1 VFGAVAGGGG
11 AIGLV
16 LGGLLAETVGWRGCL
31 FVNVPIVAATAF
43 GARYLP
49 RAGGERADRRW
60 DVPGALLVTTA
71 LVAVVVA
78 SSGAVPTV
86 WAVGLLAVGGV
97 LLAAFVRRE
106 SRAPAPLLPLRILAD
121 RVLVGACLTVALA
134 VAGMLGAFLVLTY
147 VLQVVL
153 GFSPL
158 DTGLAFL
165 PLSAAL
171 FASAQLVG
179 RVMARVA
186 ARVLVVPGLLVAAAG
201 MVLLTRLSAQ
211 STFLTDVLPAE
222 LLIGLGIGAVF
233 TPVIS
238 LATGRAPR
246 QDAGVTAAVVST
258 AQQLGASIG
267 VAVLNA
273 VAAATAAATTS
284 AGRPTVD
291 ALVAGYTTAVG
302 VAAGALVAAAVLAAL
317 LITTGRPAAPSAR

>member
-1 VFGAVAGGGG
+1 MV
-11 AIGLV
+11 
-16 LGGLLAETVGWRGCL
+16 
-31 FVNVPIVAATAF
+31 
-43 GARYLP
+43 
-49 RAGGERADRRW
+49 
-60 DVPGALLVTTA
+60 VTC
-71 LVAVVVA
+71 
-78 SSGAVPTV
+78 SGAVPAA
-86 WAVGLLAVGGV
+86 WAVGLLLVGGV

-171 FASAQLVG
+171 FASAQVVG

-222 LLIGLGIGAVF
+222 LLVGLGIGAVF

-273 VAAATAAATTS
+273 VAAVATAAATTS
-284 AGRPTVD
+284 SGRPTVD

-302 VAAGALVAAAVLAAL
+302 AAAGALVAAAVLAAL
-317 LITTGRPAAPSAR
+317 LITTGRPAASSAR